1 MNGVLIAIA
10 LLALFAAILVVPRIT
25 LGRSQD
31 RMARA
36 KLEGP
41 RGNTWKLLT
50 RADLVVGRYRRLP
63 GLLGLDQESL
73 TFESLF
79 GDATTIAT
87 SRIVKIITGR
97 RLANGRTL
105 VHRGVLR
112 VVRQGGDETEFV
124 VTLAALSAWR
134 SHLGLWAGQE
144 RQADA
149 DRVSPGRG

>member
-1 MNGVLIAIA
+1 MNGLLIAIA
-10 LLALFAAILVVPRIT
+10 LLALFVALLAVPRMA
-25 LGRSQD
+25 LGKSQD

-50 RADLVVGRYRRLP
+50 RADLVVGRYRRIP
-63 GLLGLDQESL
+63 GLLGLDQETL

-79 GDATTIAT
+79 GDSTAIAT
-87 SRIVKIITGR
+87 SRIVKIITGQ

-105 VHRGVLR
+105 VRRGVLR
-112 VVRQGGDETEFV
+112 VVRQGGEETEFV
-124 VTLAALSAWR
+124 VTRAALSAWR

-149 DRVSPGRG
+149 DRVVPGRR